1 VLDADLLLR
10 IYAAGCFP
18 MWDEANAET
27 GIFRPDPRAIIEF
40 DGLHVPRRLE
50 KRMRSAPFRITTDE
64 AFEEVL
70 DACHEG
76 RDDGCW
82 CSPDMEV
89 AYIELHER
97 GFAHSVEAW
106 LDDRLVGGLYGVQ
119 IGAAFMAESKFSR
132 PGAGGTDASK
142 IVLVATVRSL
152 AAAGF
157 SLFDVQFRNDH
168 IDRFGVVEIDAEEY
182 EGRLER
188 ALVTPRDWP
197 AEFEGASGRGGAE
210 DQGRPERTRDH

>member
-1 VLDADLLLR
+1 
-10 IYAAGCFP
+10 

-50 KRMRSAPFRITTDE
+50 KRMRSTPFRITTNQ
-64 AFEEVL
+64 AFEDVL
-70 DACHEG
+70 DACHEA

-82 CSPDMEV
+82 CSPEMEI

-97 GFAHSVEAW
+97 GFAHSIEAW
-106 LDDRLVGGLYGVQ
+106 VGDRLVGGLYGVQ
-119 IGAAFMAESKFSR
+119 LGAAFMAESKFSR
-132 PGAGGTDASK
+132 PEAGGTDASK

-152 AAAGF
+152 ADAGF

-168 IDRFGVVEIDAEEY
+168 IDRFGVVEIGAEDY
-182 EGRLER
+182 ERRLER
-188 ALVTPRDWP
+188 ALATPRDWP
-197 AEFEGASGRGGAE
+197 IEIDGDGARVEAD
-210 DQGRPERTRDH
+210 DQG